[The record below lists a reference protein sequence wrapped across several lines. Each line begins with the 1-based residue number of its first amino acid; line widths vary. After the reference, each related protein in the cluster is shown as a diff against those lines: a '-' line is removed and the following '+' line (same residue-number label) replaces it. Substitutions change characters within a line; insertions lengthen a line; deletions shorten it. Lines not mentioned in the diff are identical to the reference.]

1 MAIVELAPTDEL
13 RFLNFM
19 FGLLCGG
26 FQLPLLWRRCWQMHI
41 YSQREVK
48 CSVLTISGL
57 AVITFGI
64 IICSFVTVGNIRDLS
79 HFDDFDLKRTC
90 RYGMKIATVT
100 YCMLRFSVYI
110 FLIYRIDLVNFDHSK
125 STFIKVFK
133 WMIVLCDITGVGLA
147 LGLSEGTLRDGEVL
161 SCRGYF
167 NPVLLF
173 FVALADF
180 LICFIALMWFLR
192 PLRNINETFTANDM
206 LGDEFVLRLMNKMR
220 FYGYIMI
227 GSTVL
232 AICASGIFGGL
243 PLIYAVD
250 AGVTSLAL
258 VLIYEPQD
266 HGFGVRQV
274 SMAVV
279 STNDLHEL
287 TEELK
292 CPSPSAT
299 SDVEK
304 TFSSADLDSLS
315 AQKLSV
321 TGNSGPSLNIEE
333 DHRKAASDNSDH
345 ELVTEISEN
354 REAVEM
360 SGLDSNA
367 KKLDNKEAIVE
378 GHQDTPNGL
387 NQQEIAVDLEKEDSS
402 PDVGNKRNS
411 IIVVKEN
418 LKRSQWLLV

>member
-1 MAIVELAPTDEL
+1 
-13 RFLNFM
+13 
-19 FGLLCGG
+19 
-26 FQLPLLWRRCWQMHI
+26 MHSL
-41 YSQREVK
+41 SQKEVK

-64 IICSFVTVGNIRDLS
+64 FVCTFVTIANVRDLR
-79 HFDDFDLKRTC
+79 HFNDVDLERTC

-110 FLIYRIDLVNFDHSK
+110 FLIYRIDLVNFDSSK
-125 STFIKVFK
+125 STFITLFK

-147 LGLSEGTLRDGEVL
+147 LGLSKGTLVDGEVL
-161 SCRGYF
+161 SCRGRF
-167 NPVLLF
+167 NPILLF

-192 PLRNINETFTANDM
+192 PLRNINKSFTANDM
-206 LGDEFVLRLMNKMR
+206 LEDEFVIRLIKKMR

-227 GSTVL
+227 WSTVL

-243 PLIYAVD
+243 PLIYALD
-250 AGVTSLAL
+250 AGVTSCAL

-266 HGFGVRQV
+266 HVFGVRQV
-274 SMAVV
+274 TMAVV
-279 STNDLHEL
+279 STNDLQEL
-287 TEELK
+287 TSELK
-292 CPSPSAT
+292 CPLEGST
-299 SDVEK
+299 DDDVEK
-304 TFSSADLDSLS
+304 TFSSADLESLS

-321 TGNSGPSLNIEE
+321 SGNNEPSLNLQE
-333 DHRKAASDNSDH
+333 DKRNAASDNSNR
-345 ELVTEISEN
+345 EPLTEISEN
-354 REAVEM
+354 GETVEI

-378 GHQDTPNGL
+378 RHQDTPDGL
-387 NQQEIAVDLEKEDSS
+387 NQQEIAVHLEKEDSS
-402 PDVGNKRNS
+402 PDVGKKRNS

-418 LKRSQWLLV
+418 LKRSEWHLV

>member
-1 MAIVELAPTDEL
+1 
-13 RFLNFM
+13 
-19 FGLLCGG
+19 
-26 FQLPLLWRRCWQMHI
+26 MHSL
-41 YSQREVK
+41 SQKEVK

-64 IICSFVTVGNIRDLS
+64 LICTFVTIANVRDLR
-79 HFDDFDLKRTC
+79 HFADLDLKTTC
-90 RYGMKIATVT
+90 RFGMKIATVT

-110 FLIYRIDLVNFDHSK
+110 FLIYRIDLVNFDLSK
-125 STFIKVFK
+125 STSIKVFK

-147 LGLSEGTLRDGEVL
+147 LVLSEGSLEGLEDGEVL
-161 SCRGYF
+161 SCRGRF
-167 NPVLLF
+167 NPWLLF

-192 PLRNINETFTANDM
+192 PLRNINESFTANDM

-227 GSTVL
+227 WSTVI

-250 AGVTSLAL
+250 AGVTSCAL

-266 HGFGVRQV
+266 HVFGVRQV
-274 SMAVV
+274 TMAVV

-287 TEELK
+287 TEEMK
-292 CPSPSAT
+292 CPSPSSST

-304 TFSSADLDSLS
+304 TFSSADLQSLS
-315 AQKLSV
+315 AQKLSE
-321 TGNSGPSLNIEE
+321 TGNSGSSLNLHE
-333 DHRKAASDNSDH
+333 DYRKAASDNSNH
-345 ELVTEISEN
+345 VLATEISEN

-367 KKLDNKEAIVE
+367 KKLDKKEAIVE
-378 GHQDTPNGL
+378 GHQDTPNRL
-387 NQQEIAVDLEKEDSS
+387 KQQEISVDLEKEESS
-402 PDVGNKRNS
+402 PEIGNKRNS
-411 IIVVKEN
+411 IIIVKHN
-418 LKRSQWLLV
+418 LKRSQWYLV